1 MQTAKSAAA
10 SAKESAANVAA
21 TAKSGMD
28 KTKATV
34 QEKVER
40 MSAHDPMQKDMAT
53 ERKQEKI
60 HQAECNK
67 QEARESN
74 AAARQAIATG
84 GAGTFTAVGRAQNS
98 TPGAGTQGNQNYSAG
113 GDHRLNTH
121 THPTGGH
128 NPDHLTGSN
137 ATGYGT
143 GQNAH
148 NLGGVNTGG
157 ADAVYPD
164 DRIGSGPNRTHH
176 TTGGDHGLN
185 THVHPSGG
193 HNPGHLPGSNATG
206 YGTGQNAHNLGGVN
220 TGGAD
225 AVYPD
230 DPIGSGP
237 NTTRNTIG
245 GAPGTGQGT
254 GGTYQ

>member
-1 MQTAKSAAA
+1 
-10 SAKESAANVAA
+10 
-21 TAKSGMD
+21 
-28 KTKATV
+28 
-34 QEKVER
+34 

-60 HQAECNK
+60 HQAEYNK
-67 QEARESN
+67 QGAHENN

-98 TPGAGTQGNQNYSAG
+98 TPGAGTQNYSAG

-128 NPDHLTGSN
+128 NPDHLT
-137 ATGYGT
+137 
-143 GQNAH
+143 
-148 NLGGVNTGG
+148 
-157 ADAVYPD
+157 
-164 DRIGSGPNRTHH
+164 
-176 TTGGDHGLN
+176 
-185 THVHPSGG
+185 
-193 HNPGHLPGSNATG
+193 GSNATG

>member
-1 MQTAKSAAA
+1 MQTAKNATA
-10 SAKESAANVAA
+10 SAKEAAANVAA

-67 QEARESN
+67 QGAHENN

-84 GAGTFTAVGRAQNS
+84 GTGTFTAVGRAQNS
-98 TPGAGTQGNQNYSAG
+98 TPGAGTQGTQNYSAG
-113 GDHRLNTH
+113 GDHQLNTH
-121 THPTGGH
+121 TRQSGGQ

-143 GQNAH
+143 GQQPQH
-148 NLGGVNTGG
+148 THSLGGVNTGV
-157 ADAVYPD
+157 DDVYPD
-164 DRIGSGPNRTHH
+164 DRIGFGPNTTDN

-185 THVHPSGG
+185 THPSGG
-193 HNPGHLPGSNATG
+193 HNPGHLTGTNATG

-245 GAPGTGQGT
+245 GAPGTGRGS